1 MSKEYIAKKLHN
13 AAMKSSA
20 IAQFGTTYDID
31 LNAAYQIQKLNVQHR
46 LDLGDYISGIK
57 LGFTSKAKMTQMGV
71 HELIWGRLTH
81 RMEYADGDSLSIDEF
96 IHPRVEPE
104 IAFRIK
110 RKIIRP
116 LSITELPDYVD
127 YVCTALE
134 VIDSR
139 YHDFKFSLADVIA
152 DNCSSS
158 SYILGQRLK
167 LDTNISNLGIVLKI
181 NGQSRAVG
189 SSGAIMGNPWRALL
203 EASRI
208 TYKYGF
214 QIEEGMIVLAGA
226 ATEAVAVN
234 RSDKIEAYF
243 EKGGSL
249 KISF

>member
-1 MSKEYIAKKLHN
+1 MSKDDIAKELHN
-13 AAMKSSA
+13 AAMKSRP
-20 IAQFGTTYDID
+20 ITQFGSTFAMD
-31 LNAAYQIQKLNVQHR
+31 LNSAYQIQELNVRHR
-46 LDLGDYISGIK
+46 LDMGDHISGIK
-57 LGFTSKAKMTQMGV
+57 LGFTSKAKMKQMGV
-71 HELIWGRLTH
+71 HELIWGRLTQG
-81 RMEYADGDSLSIDEF
+81 MEHADGDSLSIDEF

-110 RKIIRP
+110 KKIIRP
-116 LSITELPDYVD
+116 LSTTELPDYVE

-139 YHDFKFSLADVIA
+139 YYNFEFSLADVIA

-167 LDTNISNLGIVLKI
+167 PDTDISNLGIALKV
-181 NGQSRAVG
+181 NGQDRAVG

-243 EKGGSL
+243 EKCGSL

>member
-1 MSKEYIAKKLHN
+1 MSKEDIAKELHN
-13 AAMKSSA
+13 AAMKSRP
-20 IAQFGTTYDID
+20 IAQFGTTYAMD
-31 LNAAYQIQKLNVQHR
+31 LNTAYQIQELNVQHR
-46 LDLGDYISGIK
+46 LDMGDHISGIK
-57 LGFTSKAKMTQMGV
+57 LGFTSKAKMIQMGV

-110 RKIIRP
+110 KKIIRP
-116 LSITELPDYVD
+116 LSTSELPDYVE
-127 YVCTALE
+127 YVCTAME

-139 YHDFKFSLADVIA
+139 YHNFKFSLADVIA

-158 SYILGQRLK
+158 SYILGKRLK
-167 LDTNISNLGIVLKI
+167 SDTDISNLGIALKV
-181 NGQSRAVG
+181 NGQNRAIG

-214 QIEEGMIVLAGA
+214 QIEEGMIVMAGA

-243 EKGGSL
+243 EKCGSL